1 MENEIEKNKVA
12 DDPIVIPDECGDS
25 T

>member
-12 DDPIVIPDECGDS
+12 DDPIVIPVECGDS